1 MQWGISCFE
10 EVSMLIE
17 WRQEGGWLRPWH
29 TNKGRFALASSQED
43 INISKLLWKEYLRDL
58 ISLGNIW
65 IDIINGIKKSQC
77 SNFCQAPGQKKT
89 ESWDVIGKYLNCEPD
104 LWMPWRNTEDIES
117 MYTFLNG
124 KNNLKYFFP
133 KQRAFQFWRVSL
145 VFRMAKVVPA
155 QLTGPWTVMAAK
167 AFWHP
172 IYNWRT
178 QKTKTIK
185 KDWRLWSYST
195 TQDIKEP
202 NEISAKLWNGI
213 GEECWFK
220 TADLMTW
227 NKGCNIS
234 LDQKAVCPIYTNS
247 GGSS

>member
-155 QLTGPWTVMAAK
+155 QLTGPWTAMWQQRP
-167 AFWHP
+167 FDTRFTTEEH
-172 IYNWRT
+172 
-178 QKTKTIK
+178 K
-185 KDWRLWSYST
+185 KPK
-195 TQDIKEP
+195 Q
-202 NEISAKLWNGI
+202 
-213 GEECWFK
+213 
-220 TADLMTW
+220 
-227 NKGCNIS
+227 
-234 LDQKAVCPIYTNS
+234 
-247 GGSS
+247 